1 MSVITVLRR
10 GGRLSDVPPRT
21 RIGSID
27 PDGPEAWILAVAS
40 RRDRTAFARLHAHF
54 APRLAG
60 FLGRGRTAEV
70 EELVQETL
78 LAVWRKAEL
87 YDPTQASASTW
98 IFTIARNLRID
109 AARRAGRATFVDVA
123 DHDEIDDAPDGEA
136 LLIAGERE
144 TQVRAA
150 LAALPP
156 EQADVVRM
164 TYFTEKPQVEIARD
178 LGIPLGTVKSRL
190 RLAANRLR
198 ALLEGDR

>member
-10 GGRLSDVPPRT
+10 GGRLSEVPPRT

-27 PDGPEAWILAVAS
+27 PNGPEAWILAVAS
-40 RRDRTAFARLHAHF
+40 RRDRAAFARLHAWF

-60 FLGRGRTAEV
+60 FLGRSRTADV

-78 LAVWRKAEL
+78 LTVWRKAEL
-87 YDPTQASASTW
+87 YDPTQASAATW

-123 DHDEIDDAPDGEA
+123 DHDEIDDSPDGEA
-136 LLIAGERE
+136 LLLAGERE
-144 TQVRAA
+144 TRVRAA

-164 TYFTEKPQVEIARD
+164 TYFTEKPQVEIARE

-198 ALLEGDR
+198 TLLEGDR

>member
-1 MSVITVLRR
+1 MSEI
-10 GGRLSDVPPRT
+10 PPRT
-21 RIGSID
+21 RVGSID

-40 RRDRTAFARLHAHF
+40 RRDRAAFARLHAWF

-60 FLGRGRTAEV
+60 FLRRAGTPDV

-78 LAVWRKAEL
+78 LTVWRKAEL
-87 YDPTQASASTW
+87 YDPTNAGASTW

-109 AARRAGRATFVDVA
+109 WARRAGRATFVDVD
-123 DHDEIDDAPDGEA
+123 DHDEIDDSPDGEA
-136 LLIAGERE
+136 LLLAGERE
-144 TQVRAA
+144 TRVRAA

-198 ALLEGDR
+198 AILEADR

>member
-1 MSVITVLRR
+1 MSVITVMRR
-10 GGRLSDVPPRT
+10 GGRLSEGPPRT

-54 APRLAG
+54 APRLTG
-60 FLGRGRTAEV
+60 FLGRGRPAEV

-78 LAVWRKAEL
+78 IAVWRKAEL

-123 DHDEIDDAPDGEA
+123 DHDEIDDSPDGEA

-144 TQVRAA
+144 TRVRAA

>member
-1 MSVITVLRR
+1 
-10 GGRLSDVPPRT
+10 LSEGP
-21 RIGSID
+21 IGSRSVSVD
-27 PDGPEAWILAVAS
+27 PDAPEGWILAVAS
-40 RRDRTAFARLHAHF
+40 RRDRAAFARLHAWF

-60 FLGRGRTAEV
+60 FLARKGTADV

-78 LAVWRKAEL
+78 LAVWRKADL

-123 DHDEIDDAPDGEA
+123 DHDEADDSPDGEA
-136 LLIAGERE
+136 LLLAGERE
-144 TQVRAA
+144 TRVRAA
-150 LAALPP
+150 LATLPP

-198 ALLEGDR
+198 TLLEGDR

>member
-10 GGRLSDVPPRT
+10 GGRLSEVPPRI

-27 PDGPEAWILAVAS
+27 PDGPEAWILAVAA
-40 RRDRTAFARLHAHF
+40 RRDRAAFARLHARF

-60 FLGRGRTAEV
+60 FLGRGGAADV

-78 LAVWRKAEL
+78 LAVWRKAHL
-87 YDPTQASASTW
+87 FDPTRASAAAW

-109 AARRAGRATFVDVA
+109 AARRTGRATFVDVA
-123 DHDEIDDAPDGEA
+123 DHDEIDDSPDGEA
-136 LLIAGERE
+136 LLLAGERE
-144 TQVRAA
+144 VRVRAA

-156 EQADVVRM
+156 EQADVVRL
-164 TYFTEKPQVEIARD
+164 TYFTDKPQVEIARD

-198 ALLEGDR
+198 ALLEADR